1 MMSAT
6 VEPFPLRSR
15 VGSRITDFPSPT
27 HKIFESGENTAT
39 VNWIA
44 KDTISA
50 TGRKVT
56 NDVDATLAFKGSPVI
71 DLRDSFRYCL
81 LTWTPG
87 RLDAWTPGRRS
98 SSRKSGRP
106 PGRTSTSS
114 AQRQAD
120 PSRLNLH
127 CHVLNRDYWLDRDR

>member
-87 RLDAWTPGRRS
+87 RLDAWTPGRLDADHQVES
-98 SSRKSGRP
+98 
-106 PGRTSTSS
+106 PGDHPEELRRVPRNVKLTHR
-114 AQRQAD
+114 A
-120 PSRLNLH
+120 
-127 CHVLNRDYWLDRDR
+127 